1 MADAT
6 NPAVLSSFTGRLK
19 AFQNELGKQ
28 GVNSVTELE
37 NLYIEDAKRIYLD
50 LVRSGNQHLADLIGN
65 TPDSDFVQGN
75 AAVVN
80 PESLSMDETLL
91 RSAAQ
96 RWGIDIDPDMPQIWR
111 DKKAGVN
118 KRINGDV
125 KNFDKTSL
133 MELIASMFFEKE
145 EQRTQL
151 ATSGVTHQYQAQ
163 LDAAVPA
170 SSPQF
175 VNWFRETMDVWTSLP
190 AGYRSQFLAD
200 LQRTNEQ
207 AWADLIHECIYEP
220 GKRPSRTTE
229 IIPEKEKE
237 DSEGKEEE
245 DSEGKEEE
253 GGGRGRRKKPKREW
267 PEGEPPSVGGRKKP
281 PPKNPG
287 DPDFDPG
294 DPKKPDDPI
303 DPPPPPPVQPD
314 PADPETPSIFKPHP
328 TIRPEGSPRR
338 DRGFGQ
344 DFEHPLDPEAWD
356 RHGLGFLRT
365 LTPGF
370 IEDWLM
376 ENYNKE
382 ASAKRRAEEYG
393 VS

>member
-6 NPAVLSSFTGRLK
+6 NSLSSFTGRLK

-28 GVNSVTELE
+28 GVNSVTQLELLQDE
-37 NLYIEDAKRIYLD
+37 EVNQIYLD
-50 LVRSGNQHLADLIGN
+50 LMQSGNQHLADLIGN
-65 TPDSDFVQGN
+65 TSDSDLVQGN

-80 PESLSMDETLL
+80 PESLSIDETLL
-91 RSAAQ
+91 RNAAQ

-133 MELIASMFFEKE
+133 MEFAASMFFEEE

-151 ATSGVTHQYQAQ
+151 ASSGVTYQYQMQ
-163 LDAAVPA
+163 LDDAVPA
-170 SSPQF
+170 SSPKF
-175 VNWFRETMDVWTSLP
+175 LDWFQKTMGVWTSLP
-190 AGYRSQFLAD
+190 AGYRSQFLTD
-200 LQRTNEQ
+200 LQRTDEQ

-220 GKRPSRTTE
+220 GERPSDRTE
-229 IIPEKEKE
+229 IIP
-237 DSEGKEEE
+237 DPVGQHPLPL
-245 DSEGKEEE
+245 
-253 GGGRGRRKKPKREW
+253 PKN
-267 PEGEPPSVGGRKKP
+267 PGDPDFDPGNPAYPKNPGDP
-281 PPKNPG
+281 DFDPGNPDDPKNPG

-294 DPKKPDDPI
+294 DPFLT

-314 PADPETPSIFKPHP
+314 PSDPQTPSVFGPSYRHP
-328 TIRPEGSPRR
+328 VIRPEDSPRR
-338 DRGFGQ
+338 DSSFGQ
-344 DFEHPLDPEAWD
+344 YFEHPLDPEAWE

-370 IEDWLM
+370 MEDWLM